1 MPPPTPPPLPAGGF
15 EVADPGEAD
24 LSDTPVP
31 EVGMPDL
38 DGAGADMPEMA
49 GPDIDV
55 PEVDLPEV
63 DLPEVDLPE
72 VDVPEAGIPDLEIP
86 DLGLPELDPANGLEI
101 PDLDLEEAVAEGA
114 GDVLA
119 APDLTDFAEDQME
132 QLEAPPGSTDPSTRS
147 RYSPLLAA
155 TGIFG
160 SGTPDSDEDSETDPD
175 ELADSEAEPA
185 AGELDADAFVLGS
198 TEPPSVYSELEDIAG
213 EPEHEADQGV
223 DEEETIDELAE
234 VLGGSFT
241 GLDDFQIDEDASS
254 DETDEGSVPEAEH
267 EGAGESTDDSPEI
280 EAQGEEPELYEG
292 GDPDFAA
299 LAAMVADVEPVVLG
313 ADTEVDPLEDLAST
327 DTDDWLNDA
336 DESDDEGGFDI
347 GITWG
352 SNVDT
357 PEVGD
362 EHPEQDSADEDV
374 AEQPEPEAHHAET
387 DVVGMDVS
395 DLDVPETDVSA
406 MDLSGDALAEFG
418 AHDVEIPDLD
428 APAEESLD
436 LVDSDAEASGPDEP
450 ETVDPGSYPDEEAR
464 SPEGVAAVAGAASA
478 ATVGVFDELGD
489 VSAGSMLSGEG
500 EAWGSRWK
508 EAAQGWV
515 EDDSGA
521 STWRPIITTS
531 PTLSEWDVDTYLGV
545 VIGDT
550 ATDSDSITPADV
562 AAAREESTRHMVDE
576 ALARGAHAVVGV
588 THTVQPIG
596 QTILVTVTGTAVTLK
611 AESSG

>member
-1 MPPPTPPPLPAGGF
+1 
-15 EVADPGEAD
+15 
-24 LSDTPVP
+24 
-31 EVGMPDL
+31 MPDL
-38 DGAGADMPEMA
+38 DGAGAEMPEMA
-49 GPDIDV
+49 APDIDV
-55 PEVDLPEV
+55 PEVDVPEG
-63 DLPEVDLPE
+63 DLPEFN
-72 VDVPEAGIPDLEIP
+72 VPGAGIPDLEIP
-86 DLGLPELDPANGLEI
+86 DLDLPELDPANGLEI
-101 PDLDLEEAVAEGA
+101 PDLDLEETVVGGA
-114 GDVLA
+114 GDELA

-160 SGTPDSDEDSETDPD
+160 SGTPDPDEVSETDPD
-175 ELADSEAEPA
+175 EPADDETEAPS
-185 AGELDADAFVLGS
+185 GELDADAFVLGS

-223 DEEETIDELAE
+223 DEEETIDELAQ
-234 VLGGSFT
+234 VLGGSFA
-241 GLDDFQIDEDASS
+241 GVDDFQVDEDASSS
-254 DETDEGSVPEAEH
+254 DETDEDSVPEAEH
-267 EGAGESTDDSPEI
+267 EGAGEWTDDSPEI

-313 ADTEVDPLEDLAST
+313 AETEVDPLEDLAST
-327 DTDDWLNDA
+327 DTDDWLGDA
-336 DESDDEGGFDI
+336 GESDDEGGFDI

-352 SNVDT
+352 SDVDT
-357 PEVGD
+357 PEVDD

-374 AEQPEPEAHHAET
+374 AQEDVAEQAEPEVDQPET
-387 DVVGMDVS
+387 DVDGLDVS
-395 DLDVPETDVSA
+395 DLNVPETDESA
-406 MDLSGDALAEFG
+406 MDLSGDALAELG

-428 APAEESLD
+428 APAEDSVD
-436 LVDSDAEASGPDEP
+436 LVDSEPEASEPDESEP
-450 ETVDPGSYPDEEAR
+450 VDPGSYEQDEEAA
-464 SPEGVAAVAGAASA
+464 SPEGASAMAGA

-515 EDDSGA
+515 EDESGA

-611 AESSG
+611 AESQA